1 MNAFT
6 RRGACPALSAPMLT
20 GDGLLV
26 RLNPVAGGL
35 SPKLLIGLAESALRH
50 GNGIMEVTARGSL
63 QIRGLT
69 AESAALLAAEVDAL
83 GIAVRTGVPVETG
96 PLAGIDP
103 QEISDPRPLA
113 ERIRVAVEDAGLTQR
128 LGPKVSVV
136 VDGSGQLTMDAVTA
150 DVRLKAVQSD
160 EGVLWTVSIAVD
172 GQSPKLLATVED
184 DAARDIAVAALRMV
198 AEKGRDAHA
207 RDLSERQLAS
217 LAGWLCLTGSREAP
231 PSVLPDISPTRGEIA
246 HSRSPSPISNAETAE
261 HTSALAR
268 TAPASKLPIS
278 PLVGGEEWSAQRT
291 ESQLLGFPSDE
302 RPERQRRAGS
312 GRTEGGAVGHP
323 RRPIG
328 FFTVSR
334 GIALGIGLPY
344 GSMPA
349 DKIISLAKSALTL
362 GTTEI
367 RLAPGRVL
375 LFLGQPATANEL
387 LQATAATLG
396 FVTSP
401 TDPRTRIAACP
412 GTPACASGHIATRDI
427 AETIAEN
434 ADILDFTLHISGCA
448 KGCAHPGPAALTI
461 VGGENGAGLVVNA
474 TAKALPAG
482 YRPGYDA
489 ARGFSRVAA
498 VIRSARF
505 QGETAAACLTRL
517 GPAAIAETYQQE

>member
-1 MNAFT
+1 MNAFS
-6 RRGACPALSAPMLT
+6 RRGACPALSAPMQT

-26 RLNPVAGGL
+26 RLNPAAGGL
-35 SPKLLIGLAESALRH
+35 TPKLLISLAESALRH

-69 AESAALLAAEVDAL
+69 AESAELLAAEVDAL

-103 QEISDPRPLA
+103 REIADPRPLA
-113 ERIRVAVEDAGLTQR
+113 ERIRVAIEDAGLTPR

-136 VDGSGQLTMDAVTA
+136 VDGGGQLTLDGVTA
-150 DVRLKAVQSD
+150 DVRLNAVRDD
-160 EGVLWTVSIAVD
+160 EGVLWTVFVAGD
-172 GQSPKLLATVED
+172 GQSAKQLATVED
-184 DAARDIAVAALRMV
+184 DAARDITVAALRMV

-217 LAGWLCLTGSREAP
+217 LAGWLCLTGLREAR
-231 PSVLPDISPTRGEIA
+231 PSVLPDISPARGE
-246 HSRSPSPISNAETAE
+246 R
-261 HTSALAR
+261 
-268 TAPASKLPIS
+268 
-278 PLVGGEEWSAQRT
+278 
-291 ESQLLGFPSDE
+291 
-302 RPERQRRAGS
+302 
-312 GRTEGGAVGHP
+312 GAVGRN

-328 FFTVSR
+328 FFNVSHAT
-334 GIALGIGLPY
+334 ALGIGLPY

-349 DKIISLAKSALTL
+349 DKIIALARHALTL

-367 RLAPGRVL
+367 RLAPGRAL
-375 LFLGQPATANEL
+375 LFVGQPDAVCTS
-387 LQATAATLG
+387 LQAAATTLG

-401 TDPRTRIAACP
+401 SDPRTRIAACP
-412 GTPACASGHIATRDI
+412 GTPACASGRIATRDI
-427 AETIAEN
+427 AETIAAEN

-489 ARGFSRVAA
+489 ARGIGRVAA
-498 VIRSARF
+498 AIRSARS

>member
-1 MNAFT
+1 MNAFS
-6 RRGACPALSAPMLT
+6 RRGACPALSTPMQT

-26 RLNPVAGGL
+26 RLNPVAGAPSFEGL
-35 SPKLLIGLAESALRH
+35 TPKLLIELADSAQRH

-103 QEISDPRPLA
+103 QEIAEPRPLA

-128 LGPKVSVV
+128 LGPKMSVI
-136 VDGSGQLTMDAVTA
+136 VDGGGQLTMDAVTA
-150 DVRLKAVQSD
+150 DVRLKAMRADNDIVWS
-160 EGVLWTVSIAVD
+160 VSVAGD
-172 GQSPKLLATVED
+172 GRNAKVLATVD
-184 DAARDIAVAALRMV
+184 ADAARDIAVATLRMV
-198 AEKGRDAHA
+198 AEKGREAHA
-207 RDLSERQLAS
+207 RDLSERQLVS
-217 LAGWLCLTGSREAP
+217 LAGWHSVAP

-246 HSRSPSPISNAETAE
+246 HSCSASPISNAETAQ
-261 HTSALAR
+261 HTSAFAR
-268 TAPASKLPIS
+268 TTPPAGQPIS
-278 PLVGGEEWSAQRT
+278 PLVGEM
-291 ESQLLGFPSDE
+291 
-302 RPERQRRAGS
+302 S
-312 GRTEGGAVGHP
+312 GRTEGGAS
-323 RRPIG
+323 RKPIG
-328 FFTVSR
+328 LFPLAGDTF
-334 GIALGIGLPY
+334 ALGIALPY

-349 DKIISLAKSALTL
+349 EKLIALTQSALTL

-367 RLAPGRVL
+367 RLAPGRAL
-375 LFLGQPATANEL
+375 LFLGQPQSANHR
-387 LQATAATLG
+387 LQQAAAALD
-396 FVTSP
+396 FVTCH

-412 GTPACASGHIATRDI
+412 GTPACASGRIATRDI
-427 AETIAEN
+427 AETIAAEN

-448 KGCAHPGPAALTI
+448 KGCAHPGPATLTI

-498 VIRSARF
+498 VIRSERF
-505 QGETAAACLTRL
+505 QDETAAACLTRL
-517 GPAAIAETYQQE
+517 GLAAIAETYRQAQTKKRK

>member
-1 MNAFT
+1 MNAFS
-6 RRGACPALSAPMLT
+6 RRGACPALSAPMQT

-26 RLNPVAGGL
+26 RLNPIAGGTSSGGTSSGGPPSRGL
-35 SPKLLIGLAESALRH
+35 SPKLLIALAESASRH

-69 AESAALLAAEVDAL
+69 TESAALLATEVDAL

-103 QEISDPRPLA
+103 HEIADPRPMA
-113 ERIRVAVEDAGLTQR
+113 ERITAAIEGAGLAPR

-136 VDGSGQLTMDAVTA
+136 VDGGGQLTLDAVTA
-150 DVRLKAVQSD
+150 DVRLKAVGVSAGTLWAISVAGDSQS
-160 EGVLWTVSIAVD
+160 E
-172 GQSPKLLATVED
+172 KRLATADE

-198 AEKGRDAHA
+198 AEKGRDAHT

-217 LAGWLCLTGSREAP
+217 LAGWHSTPP
-231 PSVLPDISPTRGEIA
+231 PSVLPEI
-246 HSRSPSPISNAETAE
+246 
-261 HTSALAR
+261 
-268 TAPASKLPIS
+268 
-278 PLVGGEEWSAQRT
+278 GGTEE
-291 ESQLLGFPSDE
+291 
-302 RPERQRRAGS
+302 
-312 GRTEGGAVGHP
+312 GAVEHSCLPVGLFDLNNGHA
-323 RRPIG
+323 
-328 FFTVSR
+328 F
-334 GIALGIGLPY
+334 GIGLPY

-349 DKIISLAKSALTL
+349 DKIIGLAQSSLAL
-362 GTTEI
+362 GTSEI
-367 RLAPGRVL
+367 RLAPGRAL
-375 LFLGQPATANEL
+375 LFLGQPANANQSL
-387 LQATAATLG
+387 HHTAATLG

-412 GTPACASGHIATRDI
+412 GAPACASGRIATRDI
-427 AETIAEN
+427 AEAIATEN
-434 ADILDFTLHISGCA
+434 ADILDFTLHVSGCA
-448 KGCAHPGPAALTI
+448 KGCANPGPAALTI

-498 VIRSARF
+498 MIRGARY

-517 GPAAIAETYQQE
+517 GTAGLAQTYLQE

>member
-1 MNAFT
+1 MNAFS
-6 RRGACPALSAPMLT
+6 RRGACPALSAPMQT

-26 RLNPVAGGL
+26 RLNPVAGGPSSGGL
-35 SPKLLIGLAESALRH
+35 SPKLLIGIAESALRH

-69 AESAALLAAEVDAL
+69 TDSAGRLATEVDAL

-103 QEISDPRPLA
+103 QEIADPRPLA
-113 ERIRVAVEDAGLTQR
+113 ERIRAAVEEAGLTHR

-136 VDGSGQLTMDAVTA
+136 VDGGGQLVMDTVTA
-150 DVRLKAVQSD
+150 DVRLNAVRASAGILWAVSVTGDSQSAN
-160 EGVLWTVSIAVD
+160 LF
-172 GQSPKLLATVED
+172 ATVDE
-184 DAARDIAVAALRMV
+184 DAARDVAVAVLRMV
-198 AEKGRDAHA
+198 AEKGREAHA

-217 LAGWLCLTGSREAP
+217 LASWHSVAP

-246 HSRSPSPISNAETAE
+246 HSRSPSPISTAAEGVP
-261 HTSALAR
+261 
-268 TAPASKLPIS
+268 APELPIS
-278 PLVGGEEWSAQRT
+278 PLVGEM
-291 ESQLLGFPSDE
+291 
-302 RPERQRRAGS
+302 S
-312 GRTEGGAVGHP
+312 GRTEGGAS
-323 RRPIG
+323 RKPIG
-328 FFTVSR
+328 LFPLAGDTFTL
-334 GIALGIGLPY
+334 GIALPY

-349 DKIISLAKSALTL
+349 DKLIALTQTALTL
-362 GTTEI
+362 GATEI
-367 RLAPGRVL
+367 CLAPGRAL
-375 LFLGQPATANEL
+375 LFLGQPTAANQT
-387 LQATAATLG
+387 LQHTAATLG
-396 FVTSP
+396 FVTSA

-412 GTPACASGHIATRDI
+412 GTPACASGRIATRDI
-427 AETIAEN
+427 AETIAAEN

-489 ARGFSRVAA
+489 ARGIGRVAA
-498 VIRSARF
+498 MIRSTRY

-517 GPAAIAETYQQE
+517 GPAGIAEAYRQE

>member
-1 MNAFT
+1 MNAFS
-6 RRGACPALSAPMLT
+6 RRGACPALSAPMQT

-35 SPKLLIGLAESALRH
+35 SPKFLIGLAESALRL

-69 AESAALLAAEVDAL
+69 AESATVLAAEVDAL

-103 QEISDPRPLA
+103 QEIADPLPLA
-113 ERIRVAVEDAGLTQR
+113 QRIRAAVEEAGLTQR
-128 LGPKVSVV
+128 LGPKISVV
-136 VDGSGQLTMDAVTA
+136 VDGGGQLTLNAVTA
-150 DVRLKAVQSD
+150 DVRLVAMRTD
-160 EGVLWTVSIAVD
+160 AGVRWQVSVAGD
-172 GQSPKLLATVED
+172 GQNAKRLVAVED
-184 DAARDIAVAALRMV
+184 DTAHDIAVAVLRMV
-198 AEKGRDAHA
+198 AEKGREARA

-217 LAGWLCLTGSREAP
+217 LAGWHSMAP
-231 PSVLPDISPTRGEIA
+231 PSVLPDISPSRGEISSFA
-246 HSRSPSPISNAETAE
+246 VRARSSTLVIGESKDG
-261 HTSALAR
+261 SA
-268 TAPASKLPIS
+268 IS
-278 PLVGGEEWSAQRT
+278 PLEGEM
-291 ESQLLGFPSDE
+291 
-302 RPERQRRAGS
+302 S
-312 GRTEGGAVGHP
+312 GRTEGGAVEHS

-328 FFTVSR
+328 FFNLSHA
-334 GIALGIGLPY
+334 IALGIGLPY

-349 DKIISLAKSALTL
+349 DKIITLAQNALTL

-367 RLAPGRVL
+367 RLAPGRAL
-375 LFLGQPATANEL
+375 LLLGQPTAASQP
-387 LQATAATLG
+387 LQDTAATLG

-401 TDPRTRIAACP
+401 ADPRTRIAACP
-412 GTPACASGHIATRDI
+412 GTPACASGRIATRDI
-427 AETIAEN
+427 AETIAAEN

-448 KGCAHPGPAALTI
+448 KGCAHAGKAALTL

-489 ARGFSRVAA
+489 ARGISRVAA
-498 VIRSARF
+498 MIRSARY

-517 GPAAIAETYQQE
+517 GPAAIAEAYRQARTYQQE

>member
-1 MNAFT
+1 MNAFS
-6 RRGACPALSAPMLT
+6 RRGACPALSAPMQT

-69 AESAALLAAEVDAL
+69 AERTALLAAEVDAL
-83 GIAVRTGVPVETG
+83 GIAVRIGVPVETG

-103 QEISDPRPLA
+103 QEIADPWPLA
-113 ERIRVAVEDAGLTQR
+113 ERIRVAIEEAGLTTR
-128 LGPKVSVV
+128 LGPKVSVI
-136 VDGSGQLTMDAVTA
+136 VDGGGQLTMDAVTA
-150 DVRLKAVQSD
+150 DIRLKAMRAD
-160 EGVLWTVSIAVD
+160 AGVLWTVSVAVD
-172 GQSPKLLATVED
+172 GQRAKRLATVED
-184 DAARDIAVAALRMV
+184 DAARDITVAALRMV
-198 AEKGRDAHA
+198 AEKGRDAHG

-217 LAGWLCLTGSREAP
+217 LAGWLLTGLREAP
-231 PSVLPDISPTRGEIA
+231 PSVLPDISPTRGEIGL
-246 HSRSPSPISNAETAE
+246 SSPASPITNVAEG
-261 HTSALAR
+261 
-268 TAPASKLPIS
+268 APAPKLPIS
-278 PLVGGEEWSAQRT
+278 PPVGEM
-291 ESQLLGFPSDE
+291 
-302 RPERQRRAGS
+302 S
-312 GRTEGGAVGHP
+312 GRTEGGAVERSRP
-323 RRPIG
+323 PIG
-328 FFTVSR
+328 LFDLNT
-334 GIALGIGLPY
+334 GHALGIGLPF

-349 DKIISLAKSALTL
+349 QNLIDLASQASEL
-362 GTTEI
+362 GTSEI
-367 RLAPGRVL
+367 RLAPGRAL
-375 LFLGQPATANEL
+375 LFLGQPSAANHP
-387 LQATAATLG
+387 LQTTAATLG

-427 AETIAEN
+427 AETIAAEN

-489 ARGFSRVAA
+489 ARGVSRVAA
-498 VIRSARF
+498 VIRSARY
-505 QGETAAACLTRL
+505 QGETAAHCLTRL
-517 GPAAIAETYQQE
+517 GPAAIAEAYRQAQTEKRK